1 MSVTIATL
9 IFFSAGVLLA
19 LSLLELPLSSEP
31 QATSA
36 PVPSASSATS
46 NRRIKECLTNEP
58 SSGIGTK
65 FAGA

>member
-19 LSLLELPLSSEP
+19 VAPEPPSSSSEP

-36 PVPSASSATS
+36 PVPSASTATS
-46 NRRIKECLTNEP
+46 NNRIQVCLTNEP